1 MPMLKLSKKL
11 LLKVFIFT
19 FVSSFVFAETEG
31 LVPCVGP
38 DCGFDNIFEMI
49 NRVVST
55 VFPILTAIGFIL
67 ITYGGIVMMTAR
79 ENAEKFKTGKTIVL
93 AVAVGIII
101 IYGAKFIVMSFLEG
115 LGAGNKEWFEW
126 FRDFEKTYDK

>member
-19 FVSSFVFAETEG
+19 FVSSFVFAKTG
-31 LVPCVGP
+31 GIVPCVGP
-38 DCGFDNIFEMI
+38 DCNFDNIFEMI

-101 IYGAKFIVMSFLEG
+101 IYGAKFIVISFLEG
-115 LGAGNKEWFEW
+115 LGAGNAEWFKW
-126 FRDFEKTYDK
+126 FKDGF

>member
-1 MPMLKLSKKL
+1 M
-11 LLKVFIFT
+11 LKVFIFT

-67 ITYGGIVMMTAR
+67 ITYGGIIMMTAR
-79 ENAEKFKTGKTIVL
+79 ENAEKFKNGKTIVL

-101 IYGAKFIVMSFLEG
+101 IYGAKFIELVF
-115 LGAGNKEWFEW
+115 
-126 FRDFEKTYDK
+126 